1 MRGRSRSCSRT
12 SRAQHGLARRA
23 GARFGEL
30 LDRHRAILRRAC
42 EEGVEFGSAGDAC
55 VFAFRAAGTGVT
67 AAGNA
72 QRLMET
78 WKWPAQG
85 RVRVRIGV
93 HTGEAEVLGESYV
106 GVELHRAARICQAG
120 HGGQVLVSDAT
131 VAELGSSALG
141 FTFRSLGEHMLKDFE
156 RPQQL
161 YQLTGVGLADRFDPP
176 RTNIAEPEPLP
187 REASRLIGRRDDLV
201 RVAQLIE
208 RTRLVTLT
216 GTGGSGKTRLALRAA
231 WNAKPVWPGPVA
243 FVPMMQ
249 LDRVDQVPA
258 VAGRALGRADT
269 ITTWEQI
276 IDLFSQRAGLIVFD
290 NAEHLEGVSERMAVL
305 RDLTP
310 ALTLII
316 TSRSPLQLDGE
327 QVFPVDPLTTADAVE
342 LLVDR
347 VSLHLNGYDPNEA
360 EREDLMVIA
369 ERLGG
374 LPLALELAAARL
386 RGMSAGALRERLD
399 RQLDLLSGGRVDVP
413 ERQRTM
419 RAAIAWSFDLLRA
432 SDQAMLSELSLFAA
446 PATLD
451 AIARVNGAGEAEAID
466 GLTRLID
473 ASLVRLRAADGRYW
487 LLEPVRQFAAER
499 LVAEFDQ
506 ATAARA
512 RFCDWYYETA
522 TSFFDQDADAFQE
535 YDNAVLFFSGEVE
548 NTVRA
553 LAYLTDAGEWDRA
566 VRLVF
571 DALGVIDMFGA
582 SDITSEWVA
591 EARANGRFVSQRSAA
606 MVAILAAEMGP
617 YPGALATHLEAV
629 AACRSA
635 DEPWLLR
642 IALRD
647 LAFVALDQ
655 AELDVAE
662 GAIRDYA
669 ETELVTPYHLMLRE
683 ILRGRFAMLCERP
696 DEGAAHLRAAEQIA
710 RRSDEQFLVAKCL
723 RETAKGYLCGGDAD
737 AALFPLRRVSRRLTE
752 AACRWSISSVG

>member
-1 MRGRSRSCSRT
+1 
-12 SRAQHGLARRA
+12 
-23 GARFGEL
+23 
-30 LDRHRAILRRAC
+30 
-42 EEGVEFGSAGDAC
+42 
-55 VFAFRAAGTGVT
+55 
-67 AAGNA
+67 
-72 QRLMET
+72 
-78 WKWPAQG
+78 
-85 RVRVRIGV
+85 
-93 HTGEAEVLGESYV
+93 
-106 GVELHRAARICQAG
+106 
-120 HGGQVLVSDAT
+120 
-131 VAELGSSALG
+131 
-141 FTFRSLGEHMLKDFE
+141 
-156 RPQQL
+156 
-161 YQLTGVGLADRFDPP
+161 
-176 RTNIAEPEPLP
+176 
-187 REASRLIGRRDDLV
+187 
-201 RVAQLIE
+201 
-208 RTRLVTLT
+208 
-216 GTGGSGKTRLALRAA
+216 
-231 WNAKPVWPGPVA
+231 
-243 FVPMMQ
+243 
-249 LDRVDQVPA
+249 
-258 VAGRALGRADT
+258 
-269 ITTWEQI
+269 
-276 IDLFSQRAGLIVFD
+276 
-290 NAEHLEGVSERMAVL
+290 
-305 RDLTP
+305 
-310 ALTLII
+310 
-316 TSRSPLQLDGE
+316 
-327 QVFPVDPLTTADAVE
+327 
-342 LLVDR
+342 
-347 VSLHLNGYDPNEA
+347 
-360 EREDLMVIA
+360 
-369 ERLGG
+369 
-374 LPLALELAAARL
+374 
-386 RGMSAGALRERLD
+386 MSAGALRERLD

-499 LVAEFDQ
+499 LLAEFDQ

-737 AALFPLRRVSRRLTE
+737 AALLSAQEGIAASDRGRLPMVDLQCRLVVARAMMSLDPPPKERIAPELVAAGQLVGGIRDQYVDFASALILHLTAGVLALEGLDDRAAYLAGAAQNTLASWPTEPDVAGLRAAQRPIDIARERIGYEEWQRCARMGAAASRSEALDTASDWLTE
-752 AACRWSISSVG
+752 TMSDPVESLNP